1 MKLYERKNKDGSTY
15 YLHFRHEGRLV
26 RERIPGIADRETAE
40 LYMSKRQLEIARG
53 QVGLPTRENLSLGAC
68 LSAHL
73 EAKQLSCSESHIRQM
88 EAHAGQLRVSLGETT
103 PVKTLKAMDL
113 AQFRKERLTA
123 GDRPD
128 TVNKKAALLVAAI
141 RRAVRNGMLAKN
153 PLEGLER
160 LSDREARDVWRYLTL
175 DEIDALLGVLRDGV
189 ETEVERTGIRGGYK
203 QVLGKNH
210 DLHQLVVFLLN
221 TGARCGEAF
230 GLRWRDVD
238 LKAGTLTLYGTKKAA
253 RGRKAEARHIP
264 INPALREMLEGMPHD
279 GPNVFTMTR
288 NNLRRKFQ
296 RACGLA
302 QIEPCRIHD
311 LRHTFAS
318 HLVMAGTPLNTV
330 RELLGHSTLTM
341 TLRYA
346 HLAAETKAEA
356 VAGLAFG
363 STGSTAKVISAVAK

>member
-1 MKLYERKNKDGSTY
+1 MRLYERHNKNGATF
-15 YLHFRHEGRLV
+15 YLHYRHEGRLV
-26 RERIPGIADRETAE
+26 RERIPGIRDRKTAE
-40 LYMSKRQLEIARG
+40 LYLSKRQLEMARG
-53 QVGLPTRENLSLGAC
+53 QVGVPTRENLSLGAC
-68 LSAHL
+68 LSAHI
-73 EAKQLSCSESHIRQM
+73 EAKRLSCGESHINQI
-88 EAHAGQLRVSLGETT
+88 EAYRTQIEECLGGQT
-103 PVKTLKAMDL
+103 PVKTLKPSDIAR
-113 AQFRKERLTA
+113 FRKARRLA
-123 GDRPD
+123 GDSPD
-128 TVNKKAALLVAAI
+128 VQNRKTGFLQAAI
-141 RRAVRNGMLAKN
+141 NRAVKDRLLPMN

-160 LSDREARDVWRYLTL
+160 LPDREAREVWRYLRL
-175 DEIDALLGVLRDGV
+175 EEIDALLGVLRDGV
-189 ETEVERTGIRGGYK
+189 ETQVERKGKRGDYK
-203 QVLGKNH
+203 QVLGKNL
-210 DLHQLVVFLLN
+210 DLYRLVFFLLN

-238 LKAGTLTLYGTKKAA
+238 LKAGVLTLYGTKKAS

-264 INPALREMLEGMPHD
+264 INPALSEMLEGLPRE
-279 GPNVFTMTR
+279 GEQVFAMTR

-296 RACGLA
+296 RACELA

-356 VAGLAFG
+356 VAGLSFG
-363 STGSTAKVISAVAK
+363 GAGKTAKVVSARA